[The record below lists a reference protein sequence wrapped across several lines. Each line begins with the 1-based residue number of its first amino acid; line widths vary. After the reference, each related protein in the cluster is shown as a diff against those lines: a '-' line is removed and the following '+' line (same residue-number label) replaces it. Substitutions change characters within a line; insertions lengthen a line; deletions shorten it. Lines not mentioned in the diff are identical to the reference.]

1 MNKLVNVRID
11 EDLKKQAQEA
21 AKQEHRSL
29 SSYIKNLIAQDVQ
42 KKKGEKWNC
51 GTRQTNISRS

>member
-1 MNKLVNVRID
+1 MKGDQMEKLLNFRID

-21 AKQEHRSL
+21 AKEEHRSL

-42 KKKGEKWNC
+42 KKKGE
-51 GTRQTNISRS
+51 